1 MGFQGIIIV
10 AMTTTTFNCGI
21 LSPYFPCLFFLA
33 GVFPIP
39 DYLNK
44 NVVSLLCH
52 MLQTDPMKRATADDI
67 HKHEWFL
74 KDLPTYLFPDRDI
87 DVAVIDH
94 EALETVC
101 EKFSV
106 EAREVEELLQNGD
119 YTNPLAIAYRLIID
133 NKRIEGEHAI
143 EEFKWAFEKR

>member
-1 MGFQGIIIV
+1 MIF
-10 AMTTTTFNCGI
+10 
-21 LSPYFPCLFFLA
+21 LSPIKSVSYYSA

-106 EAREVEELLQNGD
+106 ESCEVEELLQNGD

-143 EEFKWAFEKR
+143 EEFK